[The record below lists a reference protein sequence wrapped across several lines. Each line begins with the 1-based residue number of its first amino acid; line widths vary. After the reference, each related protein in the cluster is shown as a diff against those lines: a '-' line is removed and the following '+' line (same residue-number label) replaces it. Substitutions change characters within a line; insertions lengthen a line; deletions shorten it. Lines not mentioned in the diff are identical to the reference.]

1 MLDPKNMVIIEGGV
15 VADPEIINDK
25 IAKFRIALDYAGS
38 EKDSENNSGYFD
50 LIYYLN
56 GSDAKNAD
64 FVARQV
70 KENKIKKGTS
80 LKIIGRLVQ
89 ERWKQ
94 DEQMRSKVVVVA
106 EHLSYGSLPKNSS
119 SNSASNSSTESS
131 APKAATSSAS
141 NIPSSF

>member
-25 IAKFRIALDYAGS
+25 IAKLRIALDYAAS
-38 EKDSENNSGYFD
+38 DKDSDNNSGYFD
-50 LIYYLN
+50 LVYYLN
-56 GSDAKNAD
+56 GSDNKNAD
-64 FVARQV
+64 FVSRQI

-94 DEQMRSKVVVVA
+94 DNQQRSKVVVVA
-106 EHLSYGSLPKNSS
+106 EHLSYGSGSKPSS
-119 SNSASNSSTESS
+119 SNTSSTSS
-131 APKAATSSAS
+131 ADSDAPKAASSSAS

>member
-25 IAKFRIALDYAGS
+25 IAKLRIALDYAAS
-38 EKDSENNSGYFD
+38 DKDSDNNSGYFD
-50 LIYYLN
+50 LVYYLN
-56 GSDAKNAD
+56 GSDNKNAD
-64 FVARQV
+64 FVSRQI

-94 DEQMRSKVVVVA
+94 DNQQRSKVVVVA
-106 EHLSYGSLPKNSS
+106 EHLSYGSGSKSSS
-119 SNSASNSSTESS
+119 SNTSSTSS
-131 APKAATSSAS
+131 ADSDAPKAASSSAS